1 MKNDICELYH
11 CLIICLIILIILK
24 ESVLLVWNI
33 TISVLGSHLHP
44 TWVKL
49 VLLLLPITF
58 SFFIS
63 CTLVSSIIISILRPR
78 EKYWDTLNEFRAYHW
93 LLAIAQRPNIP
104 YFSMLAL
111 TCAGQT
117 FYDCAQTGVSSRR
130 RAVTVKKPSSF
141 SRGMEYSHI
150 LT

>member
-1 MKNDICELYH
+1 MWIISLFNYLFNNTYYIKRICTPRVEYYNFCTWFSSSSH
-11 CLIICLIILIILK
+11 MG
-24 ESVLLVWNI
+24 E
-33 TISVLGSHLHP
+33 IS
-44 TWVKL
+44 T
-49 VLLLLPITF
+49 LLLPITF